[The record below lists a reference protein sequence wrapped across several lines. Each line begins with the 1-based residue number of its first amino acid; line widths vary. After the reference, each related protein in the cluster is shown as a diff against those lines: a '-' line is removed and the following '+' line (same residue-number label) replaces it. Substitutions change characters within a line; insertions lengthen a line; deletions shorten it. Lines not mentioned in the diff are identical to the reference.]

1 MAAAGGATNR
11 ARKASGQKGPIARQR
26 LPRGGNRTP
35 GLTPATEALSASTCT
50 GASTDGTFSAA
61 TPNAMSPGVGGRRPP
76 QPRSGNRSIASRSTV
91 RRPAVREAG
100 DRGRHRAAV
109 RLRARELD
117 GAARRRRTAAERAAA
132 GGDDRAAGPDP
143 YGPALAMAGGS
154 APEAVPPTFAE
165 LWAAIEAYRIWNES
179 WPKTGRQNEDR
190 MGGRTRIAVRIGPS
204 MIDTVSWFFNAGLDD
219 ILHEMLHDARR
230 ACAPRVDIVT
240 GEALGISDDGCR
252 LDDQGTLLA
261 FGGRRWDA
269 ATTSAEDARHG
280 MLLTGAAAVD
290 D

>member
-1 MAAAGGATNR
+1 MPFA
-11 ARKASGQKGPIARQR
+11 K
-26 LPRGGNRTP
+26 L
-35 GLTPATEALSASTCT
+35 E
-50 GASTDGTFSAA
+50 TDGGTERLFDFVRENLTARLVDAARPRSAPPRAA
-61 TPNAMSPGVGGRRPP
+61 TTG
-76 QPRSGNRSIASRSTV
+76 QPDPT
-91 RRPAVREAG
+91 
-100 DRGRHRAAV
+100 
-109 RLRARELD
+109 
-117 GAARRRRTAAERAAA
+117 
-132 GGDDRAAGPDP
+132 P

-154 APEAVPPTFAE
+154 APEAVPPGFAE

-204 MIDTVSWFFNAGLDD
+204 AIDTVSWFFNAGVDD
-219 ILHEMLHDARR
+219 ILHEMLHNARS

-252 LDDQGTLLA
+252 LDDPGTLLA

-269 ATTSAEDARHG
+269 ATTSAEDGRHG